1 MVIVKGLDNIRAA
14 QTVKCPTHHDVRLRF
29 PGYTAGVVSAMYH
42 HGLQKWIMC
51 YHETREE
58 AIERY
63 EQDKEMCKL
72 FPDVFNWLEY
82 SEMYVY
88 ISHGYR
94 NAKWSL
100 AFMVTED

>member
-14 QTVKCPTHHDVRLRF
+14 QTVKFPTHDDVRLRF
-29 PGYTAGVVSAMYH
+29 PGYTAGWIVAMYH
-42 HGLQKWIMC
+42 HGLQKWIMS

-58 AIERY
+58 ALDVY
-63 EQDKEMCKL
+63 KQHKEVCEML
-72 FPDVFNWLEY
+72 PDVFNWLEY

-88 ISHGYR
+88 HSRGYR

-100 AFMVTED
+100 MFMVTEE